1 MSALVAMEG
10 IRSTAENPE
19 QVASRKLER
28 LIDEY
33 PFLVNHPQTR
43 ALIESAE
50 SEVAALAIAE
60 AKVAARL
67 DRTFRFRAAG
77 SAEDTSQIEVA
88 GVKRIFREI
97 RQRSRSIGEG
107 GDAEVFVAEI
117 EKYNDV
123 YEICYKVA
131 KLEALH
137 KGRNTTEQELD
148 MQVAFYEALSS
159 VEDISVG
166 VPEPYY
172 FAELGADK
180 VIAMKRLP
188 ARSIDDMRRGKATL
202 PAWCTEAHIDRF
214 CDDLHRALDVLH
226 SVGLYHRDLHYGNI
240 MFSAEPEEPEKLG
253 YIIDFG
259 VSSFGVEGL
268 DPYRSE
274 ARGEVFT
281 YDDDYGRIEG
291 VRNELKRQLWS
302 RK

>member
-1 MSALVAMEG
+1 MEG
-10 IRSTAENPE
+10 IRSTTEDPE
-19 QVASRKLER
+19 RAAARKLER
-28 LIDEY
+28 LLDEY
-33 PFLVNHPQTR
+33 PFLTEHPLTR
-43 ALIESAE
+43 QQIEAAE
-50 SEVAALAIAE
+50 SEVEALAIAE
-60 AKVAARL
+60 AKVKARL
-67 DRTFRFRAAG
+67 ERTFRFRAAG
-77 SAEDTSQIEVA
+77 SAEGASEIEVA
-88 GVKRIFREI
+88 GIKRIFEEI
-97 RQRSRSIGEG
+97 RSRSRSIGEG

-131 KLEALH
+131 KVEAMH

-148 MQVAFYEALSS
+148 MQGAFYETLSKAGS
-159 VEDISVG
+159 ISVG

-202 PAWCTEAHIDRF
+202 PPWCTEAHIDRF
-214 CDDLHRALDVLH
+214 CDDLQRALDVLH
-226 SVGLYHRDLHYGNI
+226 SAGLYHRDLHYGNI
-240 MFSAEPEEPEKLG
+240 MFSAESEEPQKLG